1 MHDDIVWNSRIYV
14 ESEVSYCIRQ
24 QLEQVPDSANDK
36 NEVLRLVS
44 NFKGSEEI
52 KKMAL
57 NMSGVQ
63 QLTRCQQGLRVNRI

>member
-36 NEVLRLVS
+36 NKVLRLVS
-44 NFKGSEEI
+44 NFKGSKEI
-52 KKMAL
+52 K
-57 NMSGVQ
+57 NGSRYEWSSTTDQMS
-63 QLTRCQQGLRVNRI
+63 TGLESQ